1 MGYGRRNHGT
11 QGRSALSK
19 KNNLLSQLFG
29 NKQQTKTVTFG
40 DSSFVNASGGRIWTF
55 ISIFSLLFIWIL
67 SSIFDWVKPVYWP
80 PIDAVWHQFISIS
93 TDGFRSH
100 TLLEHT
106 IASVNRVLAGFF
118 FGCLIGIPL
127 GFALALSKIMNRIF
141 DPLVEFFRPMPPLAL
156 IPLVILW
163 LGIDESA
170 KIFLLFLASIWIMAL
185 ATRAGAMSTNLSK
198 VHAAYTLNAN
208 KRQILFHVILP
219 NALPEIFTG
228 MRVAIG
234 VCWGT
239 VVAAELV
246 AAESG
251 LGMMIMVASKYLST
265 DIVVLGVILISLIA
279 YAIDILMRY
288 LERKFVPWRGKVK
301 H

>member
-1 MGYGRRNHGT
+1 MSNFLKKIFR
-11 QGRSALSK
+11 SK
-19 KNNLLSQLFG
+19 KTAS
-29 NKQQTKTVTFG
+29 KTVTFG
-40 DSSFVNASGGRIWTF
+40 DSSFVNAPGGRMLTF
-55 ISIFSLLFIWIL
+55 ASIATLILLWVL
-67 SSIFDWVKPVYWP
+67 SSIFEWVKPIYWP
-80 PIDAVWHQFISIS
+80 PIQDVWHQLILISS
-93 TDGFRSH
+93 EGYRNA
-100 TLLEHT
+100 TLLEH
-106 IASVNRVLAGFF
+106 IGASVTRVLAGFVL
-118 FGCLIGIPL
+118 GCLIGIPL
-127 GFALALSKIMNRIF
+127 GFALALSKTMNRVF
-141 DPLVEFFRPMPPLAL
+141 DPLVEFLRPMPPLAL

-163 LGIDESA
+163 LGIGESA
-170 KIFLLFLASIWIMAL
+170 KIFLLFLASVWILAL
-185 ATRAGAMSTNLSK
+185 AARSGAMSTNLSK

-251 LGMMIMVASKYLST
+251 LGMMVMVASKFLAT

-279 YAIDILMRY
+279 YIIDIFMRY
-288 LERKFVPWRGKVK
+288 LERRFVPWRGKAK

>member
-1 MGYGRRNHGT
+1 MSQFISKLLGT
-11 QGRSALSK
+11 
-19 KNNLLSQLFG
+19 KNKANR
-29 NKQQTKTVTFG
+29 TVTFG

-55 ISIFSLLFIWIL
+55 ISIASLIFLWIL
-67 SSIFDWVKPVYWP
+67 SSWFEWVKPIYWP
-80 PIDAVWHQFISIS
+80 PIQDVWHQFITIS
-93 TDGFRSH
+93 SEGYRNF
-100 TLLEHT
+100 TLLEHIT
-106 IASVNRVLAGFF
+106 ASVTRVLAGFLL
-118 FGCLIGIPL
+118 GCIIGIPL
-127 GFALALSKIMNRIF
+127 GFALALSKTMNRIF
-141 DPLVEFFRPMPPLAL
+141 DPIVEFLRPMPPLAL

-163 LGIDESA
+163 LGIGESA
-170 KIFLLFLASIWIMAL
+170 KIFLLFLASVWILAL
-185 ATRAGAMSTNLSK
+185 AARSGAMSTNLSK

-251 LGMMIMVASKYLST
+251 LGMMVMVASKFLAT

-279 YAIDILMRY
+279 YVIDIFMRY
-288 LERKFVPWRGKVK
+288 LERRFVPWRGK
-301 H
+301 

>member
-1 MGYGRRNHGT
+1 MSNF
-11 QGRSALSK
+11 LSK
-19 KNNLLSQLFG
+19 LFG
-29 NKQQTKTVTFG
+29 SKNKASKTVTFG
-40 DSSFVNASGGRIWTF
+40 DSSFVNAPGGRIWTF
-55 ISIFSLLFIWIL
+55 ISIGTLILLWVL
-67 SSIFDWVKPVYWP
+67 SSIFEWVKPIYWP
-80 PIDAVWHQFISIS
+80 PIQDVWNQFFIISS
-93 TDGFRSH
+93 EGFRNS
-100 TLLEHT
+100 TLLEHVT
-106 IASVNRVLAGFF
+106 ASVARVLAGFLL
-118 FGCLIGIPL
+118 GCLIGIPL
-127 GFALALSKIMNRIF
+127 GFALALSKTMNRIF
-141 DPLVEFFRPMPPLAL
+141 DPIVEFLRPMPPLAL

-163 LGIDESA
+163 LGIGESA
-170 KIFLLFLASIWIMAL
+170 KIFLLFLASVWILAL
-185 ATRAGAMSTNLSK
+185 AARSGAMSTNLSK
-198 VHAAYTLNAN
+198 VHAAYTLNAS

-251 LGMMIMVASKYLST
+251 LGMMVMVASKFLST

-279 YAIDILMRY
+279 YVIDIFMRY
-288 LERKFVPWRGKVK
+288 LERRFVPWRGKVK

>member
-1 MGYGRRNHGT
+1 MSNVLKKIF
-11 QGRSALSK
+11 RSK
-19 KNNLLSQLFG
+19 TTKN
-29 NKQQTKTVTFG
+29 KTVTFG
-40 DSSFVNASGGRIWTF
+40 DSSFVNAPGGRMLTF
-55 ISIFSLLFIWIL
+55 ASIATLILLWVL
-67 SSIFDWVKPVYWP
+67 SSVFEWVKPIYWP
-80 PIDAVWHQFISIS
+80 PIQDVWHQFILIS
-93 TDGFRSH
+93 SEGYRNS
-100 TLLEHT
+100 TLLEH
-106 IASVNRVLAGFF
+106 IGASVTRVLAGFIL
-118 FGCLIGIPL
+118 GCLIGIPL
-127 GFALALSKIMNRIF
+127 GFALALSKTMNRVF
-141 DPLVEFFRPMPPLAL
+141 DPIVEFLRPMPPLAL

-163 LGIDESA
+163 LGIGESA
-170 KIFLLFLASIWIMAL
+170 KIFLLFLASVWILAL
-185 ATRAGAMSTNLSK
+185 AARSGAMSTNLSK

-251 LGMMIMVASKYLST
+251 LGMMVMVASKFLST

-279 YAIDILMRY
+279 YVIDIFMRY
-288 LERKFVPWRGKVK
+288 LERKFVPWRGKAK
-301 H
+301 N